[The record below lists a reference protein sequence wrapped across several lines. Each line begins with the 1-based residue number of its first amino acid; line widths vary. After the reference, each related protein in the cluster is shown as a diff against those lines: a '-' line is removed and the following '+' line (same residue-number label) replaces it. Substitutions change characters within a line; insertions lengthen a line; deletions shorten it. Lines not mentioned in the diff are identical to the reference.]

1 MSDRVSSRCS
11 FSSDS
16 LLAGCTRSS
25 SVWADSTDIHHNHT
39 YDNKLHPALSQ
50 EHCFKEEKERKKP
63 TLTFTEDYF
72 HKEKQTTRP
81 TRSKDEVKLK
91 QMKIPFS
98 LDEIINNPIEWF
110 TDVTTNP
117 KFHFTPQQVDLL
129 RSIRKR
135 GKNKEAAQN
144 CRKRKLDEI
153 QSLEMEVDALS
164 ARRTELAK
172 SCGSLENNVDKLAR
186 KFTELQERI
195 LISARRSNQKFG
207 DGDMS
212 LHFDRTGVI
221 RLVEGSQCRQQQLDE
236 WDSVTK
242 PDNSNRK
249 TAKTKRKQGKRN

>member
-1 MSDRVSSRCS
+1 MT
-11 FSSDS
+11 
-16 LLAGCTRSS
+16 A
-25 SVWADSTDIHHNHT
+25 SVLYT
-39 YDNKLHPALSQ
+39 
-50 EHCFKEEKERKKP
+50 KP
-63 TLTFTEDYF
+63 TESMIFNAKLWTCQ
-72 HKEKQTTRP
+72 QTTRP
-81 TRSKDEVKLK
+81 TRSRDEVKLK

-117 KFHFTPQQVDLL
+117 KFRFSPQQVDLL

-164 ARRTELAK
+164 ARRIELAK
-172 SCGSLENNVDKLAR
+172 SCGSLENNIDKLAR

-195 LISARRSNQKFG
+195 LVSARRSNQKFG

-221 RLVEGSQCRQQQLDE
+221 RLVEGSQCRQRQLDE
-236 WDSVTK
+236 WDSMTK
-242 PDNSNRK
+242 TDNSNRK
-249 TAKTKRKQGKRN
+249 TAKTKRKQTKRNWFCFDLFGIWPASRLYISHNLYEPLQCYFVIFLCMVNIFVSIASEDLLQI